1 MKDKDKKHNHEEP
14 EKGTTEA
21 AENAG
26 NEAAKQNDFEAKYND
41 INDKYTRLFAE
52 YDNYRKR
59 TAREKIE
66 WIKSAGEETILKILP
81 VLDDIERAI
90 AHNKTVTDP
99 EVLKE
104 GLVLIHQKFKNI
116 LSGKGVEAME
126 AKGKPFDS
134 ELHDA
139 ITSIAAASEDLK
151 GKVIEEVEK
160 GYTLNG
166 KVIRHAKVV
175 VGN

>member
-1 MKDKDKKHNHEEP
+1 MKDKEKHHKEP
-14 EKGTTEA
+14 NEPIEKQGEAESQTEPQSQA
-21 AENAG
+21 
-26 NEAAKQNDFEAKYND
+26 DSFEAKYNE

-52 YDNYRKR
+52 YDNFRKR

-81 VLDDIERAI
+81 VLDDMERAI
-90 AHNKTVTDP
+90 AHNKAVADP
-99 EVLKE
+99 EALKE

-116 LSGKGVEAME
+116 LSGKGLEEMD
-126 AKGKPFDS
+126 AKGKPFDP

-139 ITSIAAASEDLK
+139 ITSVAAATEDLK

-160 GYTLNG
+160 GYTMNG